1 MSAER
6 DAVHVSGEVLE
17 AALARLA
24 EALAVLDAVDEGGHF
39 DQLPHNPDAR
49 TMHQR
54 GVCMLAVARR
64 DLRALANE
72 LEAAWS
78 SAALLSGSLNS
89 KARRTPRET

>member
-1 MSAER
+1 MSVES
-6 DAVHVSGEVLE
+6 DTVHVSGEVLE

-24 EALAVLDAVDEGGHF
+24 EALAVLDAVDDGGHF
-39 DQLPHNPDAR
+39 DQLPDNPEAR

-64 DLRALANE
+64 DLQALANE
-72 LEAAWS
+72 LEAALA

-89 KARRTPRET
+89 RTRRTPRKT